1 MKRRREKED
10 HQVEYFT
17 LLQKRS
23 TVMHMGTKAFWTYL
37 ENRPA
42 TTRAHFFTSIFRIT
56 SDIPGSVGRGM
67 PPTLKAIK
75 LAA

>member
-1 MKRRREKED
+1 
-10 HQVEYFT
+10 
-17 LLQKRS
+17 
-23 TVMHMGTKAFWTYL
+23 MHMGTKAFWTYL